1 MRRMQQLTKHNSE
14 NIVLIKGRNVPAFA
28 FLSHTAKN
36 NIALYCS
43 MAGSK
48 KLFFPNLDGLRF
60 IAFFMVFLWHSIR
73 RPFELLHVENIYLNK
88 LFYLFVNG
96 KTGVSIF
103 FVLSGFLIT
112 YLILSEIQLNGKL
125 DVIKFYI
132 RRSLRIWPLYFL
144 LLILIFAVMPPVM
157 NLLHQ
162 NWQQFNMQPWW
173 YFVFLSNFDVLHI
186 YLTNGQDL
194 LASTVTW
201 SVAIEEQFYLVW
213 PLLFA
218 FLHRSMYKFI
228 FPALVILCY
237 TFRWLHADNDSILY
251 YHTLSVCGDLALGGW
266 AASLS
271 FTNEAFVNFFKN
283 QSNRQRL
290 FFYTGAT
297 LMLYVIQF
305 GNAPFFHVFSRLLQ
319 TVFFCYII
327 LDQNFCLQT
336 KYKLG
341 SNRFMSFWGKYT
353 YGLYLWHAFVLML
366 LTVVAS
372 KLLHF
377 SLESFGVHAV
387 IAVAGFAASLL
398 VSYYSY
404 HWFENWF
411 LKLKERFSFIHKA

>member
-1 MRRMQQLTKHNSE
+1 
-14 NIVLIKGRNVPAFA
+14 
-28 FLSHTAKN
+28 
-36 NIALYCS
+36 

-73 RPFELLHVENIYLNK
+73 RPFELLQVENIYLNK

-144 LLILIFAVMPPVM
+144 LLLLIFVAMPPVM
-157 NLLHQ
+157 NMLNQ

-173 YFVFLSNFDVLHI
+173 YFVFLSNFDVLRI

-218 FLHRSMYKFI
+218 FLPKSFYKFI
-228 FPALVILCY
+228 FPALVVLCY
-237 TFRWLHADNDSILY
+237 AFRWWNADNDSVLY

-266 AASLS
+266 AAYLS
-271 FTNEAFVNFFKN
+271 YTNTAFVNFFKK
-283 QSNRQRL
+283 QTNRQRL
-290 FFYTGAT
+290 LCYVTAIAILYT
-297 LMLYVIQF
+297 LQF
-305 GNAPFFHVFSRLLQ
+305 GNSPFFKAFSRLPQ
-319 TVFFCYII
+319 SVFFCYVI
-327 LDQNFCLQT
+327 LDQNFNLQPA
-336 KYKLG
+336 YKLS

-353 YGLYLWHAFVLML
+353 YGLYLWHAFVLMVF
-366 LTVVAS
+366 TVVAS
-372 KLLHF
+372 KVLHL
-377 SLESFGVHAV
+377 SLQSFAVHAG
-387 IAVAGFAASLL
+387 IAVIGFAASLL

-404 HWFENWF
+404 HWVENWF

>member
-1 MRRMQQLTKHNSE
+1 MS
-14 NIVLIKGRNVPAFA
+14 A
-28 FLSHTAKN
+28 
-36 NIALYCS
+36 
-43 MAGSK
+43 SK

-60 IAFFMVFLWHSIR
+60 VAFFMVFLWHSIR
-73 RPFELLHVENIYLNK
+73 RPFELLQVKNVYLQK

-144 LLILIFAVMPPVM
+144 LLLLVFAAMPPAM

-162 NWQQFNMQPWW
+162 NWQQFTMQPWW
-173 YFVFLSNFDVLHI
+173 YFVFLSNFDVLRI

-218 FLHRSMYKFI
+218 FLPKQLYKFI
-228 FPALVILCY
+228 FPALVVLCY
-237 TFRWLHADNDSILY
+237 SFRWWHADNDSILY
-251 YHTLSVCGDLALGGW
+251 YHTISVCGDLALGGW
-266 AASLS
+266 AAYLS
-271 FTNEAFVNFFKN
+271 FTNTVFVNFFKN
-283 QSNRQRL
+283 QTNKQRL
-290 FFYTGAT
+290 LCYAAAIV
-297 LMLYVIQF
+297 LLYFIQF
-305 GNAPFFHVFSRLLQ
+305 GNTPLFHAFGRLPQ
-319 TVFFCYII
+319 TLFFCYVI
-327 LDQNFCLQT
+327 LDQNFNQQPR
-336 KYKLG
+336 YKF
-341 SNRFMSFWGKYT
+341 SKNRLMSFWGKYT
-353 YGLYLWHAFVLML
+353 YGLYLWHAFVLMII
-366 LTVVAS
+366 TVVAS
-372 KLLHF
+372 KVLHL
-377 SLESFGVHAV
+377 SLESFAVHAA
-387 IAVAGFAASLL
+387 IAAAGFGISLL